1 MYLRVF
7 VHESV
12 SLSRILCP
20 PQPKDLKNQP
30 EAGAATDVVKMSV
43 A

>member
-7 VHESV
+7 VHEV
-12 SLSRILCP
+12 RQLVAYPVPHRSRN
-20 PQPKDLKNQP
+20 LKNQP